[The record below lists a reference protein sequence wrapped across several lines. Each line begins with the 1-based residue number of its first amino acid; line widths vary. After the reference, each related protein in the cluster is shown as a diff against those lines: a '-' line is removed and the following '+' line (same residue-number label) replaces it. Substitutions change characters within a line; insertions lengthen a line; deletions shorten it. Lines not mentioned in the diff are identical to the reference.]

1 MPARLIWLDFRE
13 RKETGGV
20 GGGQKAGGEKED
32 KLQDGWWL
40 QEGGK
45 EGGFEL
51 ETNEMMERVNEE
63 ESDTHTYTHTYTESL
78 TACWDESVLWKSNDH
93 LLR

>member
-20 GGGQKAGGEKED
+20 GGGQKVGGEKED